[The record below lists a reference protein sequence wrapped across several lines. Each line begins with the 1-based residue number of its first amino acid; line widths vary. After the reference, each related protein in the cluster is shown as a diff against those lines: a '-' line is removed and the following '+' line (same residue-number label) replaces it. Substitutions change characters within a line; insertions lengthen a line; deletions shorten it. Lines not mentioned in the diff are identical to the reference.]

1 MGFADFGSGLLSK
14 ISTGF
19 TGANNISSRGGYSRK
34 HPIRVSAMK
43 YVSAGFNFIVTLN
56 EFTFGFKSVSG
67 ISVNRQVNT
76 IPEGGLNDH
85 GIIVEEPLQNSFTL
99 SFSRGLMIRYPQL
112 IDTTVRSAAAII
124 PNPIARKTA
133 LVLAASSSPQ
143 EALEKGPAL
152 GFIHVYDR
160 TNKRLLGRYSFLSL
174 GISEWRVSD
183 LDAEN
188 GSGLLI
194 EDMTIVHTGITREP
208 TALQPFS
215 IGSAI
220 NQESDVDRQARDAY
234 ERLEKAKEKAGY
246 YNESM
251 EDRLARLD
259 AEKKKINDKIEKT
272 KKLVEQEAEPTAEDL
287 KDFSEREQYYIKQ
300 ARLSRKT
307 RKTDEEIK
315 AENEAAESR
324 SEQRKDAAKES
335 REASESARKEA
346 EESKKEASQAAS
358 EKAKKI
364 KELIEQEEDPSEA
377 DLEEFSE
384 SEQNYIMQARFSK
397 ETRKT
402 DEEIKAEKAKMKEES
417 KARTEQAKESREASE
432 SARKEAEESKKE
444 ASQAASEKA
453 EKIKELIGQKGELSE
468 DDLKDLSESEKNYIA
483 QARFSK
489 ETRKTDEEIKAE
501 KAKIKEES
509 KARTEQAKEKQ
520 AKNEEYRAGVAGAN
534 KEKADENKENAQKV
548 IDSRKENA
556 NSNDNKNS

>member
-19 TGANNISSRGGYSRK
+19 SGANNISSRGGYSRK

-67 ISVNRQVNT
+67 ISVNRQVTT

-85 GIIVEEPLQNSFTL
+85 GIIVEEPLQSSFTL

-112 IDTTVRSAAAII
+112 IDATARSAAAII

-160 TNKRLLGRYSFLSL
+160 TNKRLLGLYSFLSL

-220 NQESDVDRQARDAY
+220 NQESDVDRQAREAY
-234 ERLEKAKEKAGY
+234 ERIEKAKEEAGY
-246 YNESM
+246 YDESM
-251 EDRLARLD
+251 EDRIKRLD
-259 AEKKKINDKIEKT
+259 AEKKKINDKIEKM

-287 KDFSEREQYYIKQ
+287 KDFSEEEQYYIKQ
-300 ARLSRKT
+300 ARLSKKMRKT
-307 RKTDEEIK
+307 EEEIK
-315 AENEAAESR
+315 AER
-324 SEQRKDAAKES
+324 
-335 REASESARKEA
+335 
-346 EESKKEASQAAS
+346 
-358 EKAKKI
+358 
-364 KELIEQEEDPSEA
+364 
-377 DLEEFSE
+377 
-384 SEQNYIMQARFSK
+384 
-397 ETRKT
+397 
-402 DEEIKAEKAKMKEES
+402 
-417 KARTEQAKESREASE
+417 
-432 SARKEAEESKKE
+432 
-444 ASQAASEKA
+444 
-453 EKIKELIGQKGELSE
+453 
-468 DDLKDLSESEKNYIA
+468 
-483 QARFSK
+483 
-489 ETRKTDEEIKAE
+489 
-501 KAKIKEES
+501 AKIRSES

-520 AKNEEYRAGVAGAN
+520 AKNEEYSAGVAVAN
-534 KEKADENKENAQKV
+534 KEKAEKNQENAQKV
-548 IDSRKENA
+548 IDARKEKA
-556 NSNDNKNS
+556 NSNDDKSS